1 MHTVRFATHENMKRT
16 SVCEFFRE
24 FKGELLR
31 AHVVHSR
38 YSGRLTTIYVCTIM
52 EIGLRL
58 RAKHSPT
65 DTDMIL
71 FLNQPP
77 SQTKLMTSHRQ
88 TLYGHSYQ
96 ARCQADMSSAGRPR
110 LRGAG
115 HRPMT
120 ECERSKQLQ
129 SQPKE
134 LEKRKKKI
142 CPKDLQDLD
151 MKKWTPLT

>member
-1 MHTVRFATHENMKRT
+1 MHTVRFATHEDMRT
-16 SVCEFFRE
+16 FSVCEFFRE

-38 YSGRLTTIYVCTIM
+38 YSGRLTTIYVCTVM

-88 TLYGHSYQ
+88 TLWPLL
-96 ARCQADMSSAGRPR
+96 SSAMPGRHVIRRPAAAPRGRPQ
-110 LRGAG
+110 
-115 HRPMT
+115 T
-120 ECERSKQLQ
+120 DERMREVQAASVAA
-129 SQPKE
+129 
-134 LEKRKKKI
+134 KRARKNRQRRFAQK
-142 CPKDLQDLD
+142 
-151 MKKWTPLT
+151 TSRTFT